1 MRPLWLLVLCLPLLG
16 WTQAT
21 PETGNA
27 YKQVLEK
34 VQPNIVTV
42 RVVIKVDVKS
52 EDETESSESKFTLQ
66 GVVLTNDGLIMA
78 SGVLLSS
85 ESFKQLLGIE
95 DDDEMT
101 FTITPQSFKVI
112 FGSETKEYDAKL
124 VATDSQLGLAF
135 LKITSLE
142 GRAITPIVFSNEEL
156 FVGKEV
162 LTVSRLPKGFDYAPY
177 FCTGRVI
184 SEISK
189 PRKAYL
195 MEGNISELGLP
206 VYNMKGE
213 AVGVLVILQHGLK
226 DEEVDFGFR
235 SNFGDDSRAAF
246 LLPAAALRPLI
257 EQAIQRAASVQ

>member
-1 MRPLWLLVLCLPLLG
+1 MRPLWLLTLCLPLLG

-21 PETGNA
+21 PEAGNA

-42 RVVIKVDVKS
+42 RVVIKVEFKS
-52 EDETESSESKFTLQ
+52 EDETETEESKFTMQ
-66 GVVLTNDGLIMA
+66 GAVLTSDGLVMA

-85 ESFKQLLGIE
+85 ESFKQLIGAE
-95 DDDEMT
+95 DDDEVKI
-101 FTITPQSFKVI
+101 TITPQSFKVI
-112 FGSETKEYDAKL
+112 FGAETKEYDAKL

-135 LKITSLE
+135 LKITNLE

-177 FCTGRVI
+177 FCTGRII

-235 SNFGDDSRAAF
+235 MNFGDDSRASF
-246 LLPAAALRPLI
+246 LLPASALRPLI
-257 EQAIQRAASVQ
+257 EQALQRASSIQ

>member
-1 MRPLWLLVLCLPLLG
+1 MRLLCLLTLCLPLFG

-21 PETGNA
+21 PEAGNA

-34 VQPNIVTV
+34 VQSNIVTV
-42 RVVIKVDVKS
+42 RAVIKIDVKA
-52 EDETESSESKFTLQ
+52 EDESESNESKFTLQ
-66 GVVLTNDGLIMA
+66 GVVLTSDGLIMA

-85 ESFKQLLGIE
+85 ESFKQLVGIE
-95 DDDEMT
+95 DDESVSL
-101 FTITPQSFKVI
+101 TITPQSFKVI
-112 FGSETKEYDAKL
+112 FGAETKEYEAKL
-124 VATDSQLGLAF
+124 VATDSQLGIAF
-135 LKITSLE
+135 LKITNLE
-142 GRAITPIVFSNEEL
+142 GRTVTPIAFSNEEL
-156 FVGKEV
+156 AVGKE
-162 LTVSRLPKGFDYAPY
+162 LLSVSRLPKGYDYAPY
-177 FCTGRVI
+177 FSTGRII
-184 SEISK
+184 SEVSK

>member
-1 MRPLWLLVLCLPLLG
+1 MRPLWLLTLCLPLLG

-21 PETGNA
+21 PEMGNA

-42 RVVIKVDVKS
+42 RVVIKFDVKS

-85 ESFKQLLGIE
+85 ESFKQLLGVE

-124 VATDSQLGLAF
+124 VATDSQLGIGF
-135 LKITSLE
+135 LKITNLD
-142 GRAITPIVFSNEEL
+142 GRALTPITFSDEEL
-156 FVGKEV
+156 AVGKEV
-162 LTVSRLPKGFDYAPY
+162 LAVSRLPKGFDYAPY
-177 FCTGRVI
+177 FVSGRIIGEV
-184 SEISK
+184 SK
-189 PRKAYL
+189 PRKAFL
-195 MEGNISELGLP
+195 IEGNVRSLGLP
-206 VYNMKGE
+206 VYSLKGE
-213 AVGVLVILQHGLK
+213 AVGVVVLLRHGIGE
-226 DEEVDFGFR
+226 EEVDFGFR
-235 SNFGDDSRAAF
+235 TSFGDDSRAAF
-246 LLPAAALRPLI
+246 VLPTATLRPLI
-257 EQAIQRAASVQ
+257 EQAVQRAASIQ

>member
-1 MRPLWLLVLCLPLLG
+1 MRPLWLLTLCLPLLG

-42 RVVIKVDVKS
+42 RVVIKIDVKS

-85 ESFKQLLGIE
+85 ESFKQLLGVE

-135 LKITSLE
+135 LKITNLE

-177 FCTGRVI
+177 FCTGRII

-213 AVGVLVILQHGLK
+213 AVGVLVLLKHGLRG
-226 DEEVDFGFR
+226 EEVDFGFR
-235 SNFGDDSRAAF
+235 MNFGDDSGTSF
-246 LLPAAALRPLI
+246 LLPASAVRPLI
-257 EQAIQRAASVQ
+257 EQAIQRAASIQ